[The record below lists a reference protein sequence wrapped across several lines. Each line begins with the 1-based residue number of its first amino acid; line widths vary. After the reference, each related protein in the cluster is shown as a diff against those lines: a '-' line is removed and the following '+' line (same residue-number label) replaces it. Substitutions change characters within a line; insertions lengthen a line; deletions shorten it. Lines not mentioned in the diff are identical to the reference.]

1 MEVEVIYTATG
12 PYGLKLRKYKCSHI
26 AFFFFSRVHTYRIG
40 EITGNR
46 WANGFF

>member
-26 AFFFFSRVHTYRIG
+26 AFFFSRVHTYRIG
-40 EITGNR
+40 EITGNH
-46 WANGFF
+46 